1 MSRSLPMCNYPCEH
15 AEVFQRNFFGHLG
28 YDPPTKEATLV
39 LPAIL
44 NPFVKD
50 APAAVMTRIALD
62 WIIDGTP
69 LDELFEEV
77 AGDQYTRE
85 FTLTHFVQ
93 VMLDVASGNRPSPRA
108 AFQRRDLALIA
119 SISAFYR
126 KLNRMGLAV
135 PEAVLRR
142 TAVRARQ
149 LIVAGGGL
157 LPEPVPGYA
166 ARILDGNV
174 MTGAEHRIVPLRT
187 TWSAG
192 LPGMSLAVYEPAS
205 GLILDL
211 VLEEDAHCQERA
223 LLDRIDVAPGQ
234 LWIMDRN
241 FCIRSLL
248 FRIARREACFLVRW
262 HRSTL
267 PFQAVGRLRARG
279 RCASGQVFEQE
290 IDVAD
295 GKGGTHR
302 LRRIVL
308 KLDQPTRDGETEIV
322 LVTNLPAEVTALQ
335 CCEAYRGRWRIEGHY
350 QTLTDLLHCE
360 VPGLGYP
367 RAALF
372 GFSMSAVAGNA
383 LAVLK
388 GNLRVAHGP
397 EMAAEV
403 SDFALVDEVAEVY
416 PGMMVA
422 VPPAR
427 WPSLARRRA
436 ATVAGLLNE
445 LAKRVPVH
453 RMFRCRRGLKKPRPR
468 RSSGKR
474 VHHLSN
480 KKLLD
485 RARGTHAPG
494 RRSRSPTTSRT

>member
-1 MSRSLPMCNYPCEH
+1 M
-15 AEVFQRNFFGHLG
+15 
-28 YDPPTKEATLV
+28 V

-44 NPFVKD
+44 NPFVEG

-69 LDELFEEV
+69 LDQLFREV
-77 AGDQYTRE
+77 AEVQYQRE
-85 FTLTHFVQ
+85 FALSHFVQ
-93 VMLDVASGNRPSPRA
+93 VMLDVACGFRPTPRA
-108 AFQRRDLALIA
+108 AFLRREFQRVA

-126 KLNRMGLAV
+126 KLGRMELGITEDV
-135 PEAVLRR
+135 VRR
-142 TAVRARQ
+142 TAQRARR

-157 LPEPVPGYA
+157 LPEPIPGYA

-174 MTGAEHRIVPLRT
+174 LAGTEHRIVPLRT

-211 VLEEDAHCQERA
+211 ILEENAHSQERA
-223 LLDRIDVAPGQ
+223 LFDRVAVEPGQ

-241 FCIRSLL
+241 FCVRSLL
-248 FRIARREACFLVRW
+248 FRIARAEASFLVRW

-267 PFQAVGRLRARG
+267 PFRATSRLRPRG
-279 RCASGQVFEQE
+279 RCAAGRIFEQTITVE
-290 IDVAD
+290 DSDGVA
-295 GKGGTHR
+295 HP

-308 KLDQPTRDGETEIV
+308 KLDEPTRDGETEII
-322 LVTNLPAEVTALQ
+322 LITNLPAEVTAEV
-335 CCEAYRGRWRIEGHY
+335 CCAAYLERWQIEGHY

-360 VPGLGYP
+360 VPTLGYP

-372 GFSMSAVAGNA
+372 AFSMSAVAGNA

-388 GNLRVAHGP
+388 GNLRVAHGE
-397 EMAAEV
+397 EMAAEI

-422 VPPAR
+422 VPPAA
-427 WPSLARRRA
+427 WPHLAQCA
-436 ATVAGLLNE
+436 AAEVAGLLND
-445 LAKRVPVH
+445 LAERVPVH
-453 RMFRCRRGLKKPRPR
+453 RMFRCRRGPKKPRPK
-468 RSSGKR
+468 RSRGNR
-474 VHHLSN
+474 VHHVSN

-485 RARGTHAPG
+485 RARRTRTPTS
-494 RRSRSPTTSRT
+494 RSRSPTGSRS

>member
-1 MSRSLPMCNYPCEH
+1 
-15 AEVFQRNFFGHLG
+15 
-28 YDPPTKEATLV
+28 
-39 LPAIL
+39 
-44 NPFVKD
+44 
-50 APAAVMTRIALD
+50 
-62 WIIDGTP
+62 
-69 LDELFEEV
+69 
-77 AGDQYTRE
+77 
-85 FTLTHFVQ
+85 
-93 VMLDVASGNRPSPRA
+93 MLDVACGFRPTPRA
-108 AFQRRDLALIA
+108 AFLRRELQRIA

-126 KLNRMGLAV
+126 KLGRMELALTEEIV
-135 PEAVLRR
+135 RR
-142 TAVRARQ
+142 TARRARQ
-149 LIVAGGGL
+149 LIVAADGL
-157 LPEPVPGYA
+157 LPEPIPGYS

-174 MTGAEHRIVPLRT
+174 LAGSEHRIAPLRT

-211 VLEEDAHCQERA
+211 ILQEDAHSQERA
-223 LLDRIDVAPGQ
+223 LFSRIPVEPGQ
-234 LWIMDRN
+234 LLIMDRN
-241 FCIRSLL
+241 FCVRSLL
-248 FRIARREACFLVRW
+248 FRIEHSAAYFLVRW

-267 PFQAVGRLRARG
+267 PFRATGQLCQRG
-279 RCASGQVFEQE
+279 RCAAGEIFEQAIE
-290 IDVAD
+290 AEDGEGVA
-295 GKGGTHR
+295 HP

-308 KLDQPTRDGETEIV
+308 KLDEPTRDGETEIV
-322 LVTNLPAEVTALQ
+322 LITNLPAEVTAAA
-335 CCEAYRGRWRIEGHY
+335 CCAAYAGRWSIEGHF

-360 VPGLGYP
+360 VPSLGRP

-388 GNLRVAHGP
+388 GNLRVAHGE

-403 SDFALVDEVAEVY
+403 SSFALVDEVAEVY

-445 LAKRVPVH
+445 LAERVPVH
-453 RMFRCRRGLKKPRPR
+453 RMFRCRRGPKKPRPR

-474 VHHLSN
+474 VHHVSN

-485 RARGTHAPG
+485 RARGARAPA
-494 RRSRSPTTSRT
+494 RQSRSTKTSRT